1 MEREEI
7 FKNGKLQRGAI
18 FGYPER
24 RESWTNNR
32 GRDERETCRAAPSV
46 DLRDNDQE
54 MTGGSATITE
64 MVTRGNQVNWQIA
77 IDRPLTAQGTAQTTS
92 KISLRFHRN
101 SIPTP
106 FLASRGKF
114 QKRRVEEDSRKS
126 THLSSLSQRTFHRRD
141 GKRSRNGVARRACPH
156 SAWICAR
163 ITTEDGH
170 GQRSLRSSEKIDEK
184 YDTCFET
191 VSSFD
196 HSSPFLKFLE
206 KIHCKLRS
214 HHSRNR
220 LKN

>member
-1 MEREEI
+1 MEREGI
-7 FKNGKLQRGAI
+7 FKNGKLEGGAI

-92 KISLRFHRN
+92 RRSRYASTEIRFLPLFSPREGN
-101 SIPTP
+101 
-106 FLASRGKF
+106 FK
-114 QKRRVEEDSRKS
+114 KEESRKS
-126 THLSSLSQRTFHRRD
+126 THLSNLSQRTFHRRD

-170 GQRSLRSSEKIDEK
+170 GQRSLRSSETSNRWKIRHL
-184 YDTCFET
+184 F
-191 VSSFD
+191 
-196 HSSPFLKFLE
+196 
-206 KIHCKLRS
+206 
-214 HHSRNR
+214 RNR
-220 LKN
+220 F